1 MSGSRR
7 DVRCRREDSER
18 KVQAHRQG
26 VLDEERARRA
36 PVPKNTDIARA
47 VVTDKVR
54 GTKGRMSAKR
64 LLPIAR
70 AAGYSGSPRVARQ
83 WHGTTLM

>member
-1 MSGSRR
+1 M
-7 DVRCRREDSER
+7 RCRREDSER
-18 KVQAHRQG
+18 KVQTHRQG

-83 WHGTTLM
+83 WRRAPRPRR